1 MNIPGFR
8 ITSRRYNSKVNSN
21 LVSMRLLRKKL
32 RSLKWKVIW
41 NSYEQ
46 QSFYNTKIKNYRN
59 CIRYF
64 NKLSLLMTLRL
75 SQKGQIS
82 KL

>member
-46 QSFYNTKIKNYRN
+46 
-59 CIRYF
+59 
-64 NKLSLLMTLRL
+64 
-75 SQKGQIS
+75 
-82 KL
+82 